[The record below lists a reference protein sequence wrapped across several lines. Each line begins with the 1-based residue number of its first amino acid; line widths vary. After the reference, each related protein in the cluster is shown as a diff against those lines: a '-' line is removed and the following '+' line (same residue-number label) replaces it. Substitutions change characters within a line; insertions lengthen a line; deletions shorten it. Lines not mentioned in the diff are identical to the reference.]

1 MRVDSPNGKK
11 MDMKSVLE
19 SRYLNYIIRL
29 IMGIVFIY
37 ASYSKILD
45 PVAFSSNIHNCGV
58 TPVYIEN
65 LIAIVL
71 PWLELFIGIGLI
83 TGIKYRASIDISI
96 YLMWAFII
104 LISQAYLRGK
114 SIDCGCFMND
124 ISPSDAA
131 EKRFDML
138 KLSLIHI

>member
-1 MRVDSPNGKK
+1 MREDSLNGKK
-11 MDMKSVLE
+11 MDMKSILD
-19 SRYLNYIIRL
+19 SSYLNYLLRL

-45 PVAFSSNIHNCGV
+45 PVSFSSNIHNFGV

-71 PWLELFIGIGLI
+71 PWLELFIGLGLI

-114 SIDCGCFMND
+114 SIDCG
-124 ISPSDAA
+124 
-131 EKRFDML
+131 
-138 KLSLIHI
+138 LSLIHI